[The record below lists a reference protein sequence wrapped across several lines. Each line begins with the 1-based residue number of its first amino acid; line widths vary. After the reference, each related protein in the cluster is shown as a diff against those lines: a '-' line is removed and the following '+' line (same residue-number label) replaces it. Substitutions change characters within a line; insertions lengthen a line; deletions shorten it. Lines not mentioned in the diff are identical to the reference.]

1 METHEGKCI
10 IFLIAYGEMHDLL
23 AWKRLASL
31 IKFLRMDFMNLL
43 HYLQN
48 IKMFILTYVIWE
60 VNTKSFRKE
69 MS

>member
-1 METHEGKCI
+1 
-10 IFLIAYGEMHDLL
+10 MHDLL

>member
-1 METHEGKCI
+1 MKHLKCI

-23 AWKRLASL
+23 AWKRLVSL
-31 IKFLRMDFMNLL
+31 IKFLGMDFMDLL